1 VTTANHV
8 LIDGEY
14 YSPNHPR
21 VRARVSE
28 YGPEKKAE
36 LLKSARDTI
45 AKSRRIRQDSKPL
58 LNKLEQEYYNILCTE
73 HPRYPR
79 PRPQAKRYKLGN
91 GIWYKPDFTASVWPS
106 GISESETAWEVKGP
120 FAYRG
125 GLEALK
131 TAAHQWPE
139 VAFYLVWKENGE
151 WKEQR
156 VLP

>member
-1 VTTANHV
+1 VNPFANWKESDVQAHN
-8 LIDGEY
+8 E
-14 YSPNHPR
+14 
-21 VRARVSE
+21 RVSGVIRGQVT
-28 YGPEKKAE
+28 GPPPPAPPRPQSK
-36 LLKSARDTI
+36 
-45 AKSRRIRQDSKPL
+45 RIRQDSKPL
-58 LNKLEQEYYNILCTE
+58 LNKLEQEFYDRLTGILSLNNDKTLV
-73 HPRYPR
+73 RA
-79 PRPQAKRYKLGN
+79 QAKRYKIGN
-91 GIWYKPDFTASVWPS
+91 GVWYKPDFTASWWTCK
-106 GISESETAWEVKGP
+106 GEEIDTTETAWEVKGP